1 MYLENIGNF
10 NYFIMKNILTAFFL
24 LIIGNELSAQSVG
37 IGTNTPNPKAALEV
51 NSTSKGVLIPSM
63 TSSQRIAI
71 STPPNGLMV
80 YDTDK
85 NEFYHYN
92 GTGWRAILNGDY
104 WSRPITSRDRITNFT
119 DSIGIGTNS
128 PTARLHVNGDVK
140 ITDGTQGDG
149 KVLTSDANGLASW
162 QNAAYTTND
171 RILVKFNG
179 ISDSLMGT
187 PMVIYDNGPGISFN
201 LVTNDFTIFKS
212 GLYHFEGTVTG
223 NPNISSSVPFILKA
237 GAFIDGLY
245 YHLASLNQL
254 ISNNNGLEFYTLK
267 YSIDIYLA
275 FGTRIGFRYFCNGYL
290 PHLSSSGFASG
301 YLISQ

>member
-1 MYLENIGNF
+1 
-10 NYFIMKNILTAFFL
+10 MKIILAAFLF
-24 LIIGNELSAQSVG
+24 LIIGNELLAQSIG

-71 STPPNGLMV
+71 ATPPNGLMV

-104 WSRPITSRDRITNFT
+104 WSRPITTRDRIANFT

-171 RILVKFNG
+171 RILVKFSG
-179 ISDSLMGT
+179 IKTDSLMGT
-187 PMVIYDNGPGISFN
+187 PTVIYDNGSGISFN

-212 GLYHFEGTVTG
+212 GLYHFEGAITDKA
-223 NPNISSSVPFILKA
+223 PISTSSLHKLKV

-245 YHLASLNQL
+245 YNLSSLSLFLNTGEL
-254 ISNNNGLEFYTLK
+254 DSSTLN
-267 YSIDIYLA
+267 YSIDVYLN
-275 FGTRIGFRYFCNGYL
+275 FGTRIGFRYYSNGFGPL
-290 PHLSSSGFASG
+290 FLASGFVSG